1 MYFLLI
7 LAMSVMAGATLVRAA
22 KACFEGVWLERWK
35 SAATPEYASRCGLHH
50 VHSSDGRAL
59 PYRSQD
65 RLRKNVHRRSDGA
78 VQLYTSY
85 ALSTSW
91 THCLEVREKEARA
104 PQDDGGRRQM
114 YRNKLTSITA
124 ALATLQARVNGK
136 GAGKTRGKA
145 NEGALRE
152 KEKENNS
159 EGDVLIIAR
168 IRPLLKIVDA
178 GQKVTHAQAIGK
190 LQEVLR
196 EAGEETIQ
204 DSTNPGEAQSTPPKA
219 LEGTMKRLW
228 KILGRIQDCCS
239 SRHAGKPG

>member
-1 MYFLLI
+1 MDTLQRATSIFSGTESCPIPLTCARSGFSARSFLGTSRIRPSCTFLLI

-35 SAATPEYASRCGLHH
+35 SAATPEYASRCGLHQS

-114 YRNKLTSITA
+114 YRN
-124 ALATLQARVNGK
+124 N
-136 GAGKTRGKA
+136 
-145 NEGALRE
+145 
-152 KEKENNS
+152 
-159 EGDVLIIAR
+159 
-168 IRPLLKIVDA
+168 
-178 GQKVTHAQAIGK
+178 
-190 LQEVLR
+190 
-196 EAGEETIQ
+196 
-204 DSTNPGEAQSTPPKA
+204 
-219 LEGTMKRLW
+219 
-228 KILGRIQDCCS
+228 
-239 SRHAGKPG
+239 